1 MLKPSLWKLPCYK
14 LMFLN
19 ALIDIWGIVNSCF
32 ISGYLSIE
40 GVVFCSYPDFQYIYS
55 TIILS
60 LWSAQCITVLILA
73 FNRCVEFWQN
83 PTLTSMFEGKN
94 IVFWYALPIVWYF
107 VNLFYLAACPFN
119 TVVNMWMIDP
129 YLGIPDIHADK
140 TPYEN
145 VVILNVTNLFTF
157 FGLSTCY
164 LFLIFSIWYKGRHV
178 GSAALSKIQRQV
190 SIQACLICS
199 IIYMCDGM
207 YCFFE
212 FFPQFI
218 RPIFLTMDF
227 FCWQWGFC
235 GVIVIYMFMNK
246 TLRHGVIEFYMGLFG
261 YEVRGGGM
269 GQSMM
274 SQIKPSHITIAGNT
288 TQDQ

>member
-1 MLKPSLWKLPCYK
+1 
-14 LMFLN
+14 
-19 ALIDIWGIVNSCF
+19 
-32 ISGYLSIE
+32 
-40 GVVFCSYPDFQYIYS
+40 
-55 TIILS
+55 
-60 LWSAQCITVLILA
+60 
-73 FNRCVEFWQN
+73 
-83 PTLTSMFEGKN
+83 
-94 IVFWYALPIVWYF
+94 
-107 VNLFYLAACPFN
+107 
-119 TVVNMWMIDP
+119 
-129 YLGIPDIHADK
+129 
-140 TPYEN
+140 
-145 VVILNVTNLFTF
+145 
-157 FGLSTCY
+157 
-164 LFLIFSIWYKGRHV
+164 
-178 GSAALSKIQRQV
+178 
-190 SIQACLICS
+190 
-199 IIYMCDGM
+199 MCDGM